1 MNNAKSLSQVFYI
14 VKGRKPTIYEKF
26 RIFNCLSV
34 DNFYVVDSLNN
45 FFNYSLNN
53 KNRHS
58 LVLDHPWEGPNC
70 ACLLRAKDRK
80 SHYYYYVLK

>member
-34 DNFYVVDSLNN
+34 DNFYIVDSLND
-45 FFNYSLNN
+45 FF
-53 KNRHS
+53 K
-58 LVLDHPWEGPNC
+58 
-70 ACLLRAKDRK
+70 LLA
-80 SHYYYYVLK
+80 